1 MDDRIQNE
9 QRMENATRIRE
20 GLDACRP
27 GSSDLT
33 SGDVTG
39 SELELAAQALA
50 SNTEVRR
57 DFERIGQWD
66 AAIGK
71 VMERVAIPA
80 GLADRILVRLR
91 EGAERV
97 SDVGL
102 LQAGISAAIANSAS
116 EIEPVEA
123 KYQVERA
130 AGYDELAS
138 QRWHVRNW
146 SRGTLTIVSVAVLL
160 VMTGIWVQLTAEIP
174 FDVLA
179 QRWREGLGNKWQ
191 PVAQAPRDFPLPE
204 SMRGFS
210 SQWQW
215 IDRLTPTPVVAY
227 ELTHGKAGK
236 AMLYVARLSR
246 PELQTSPPL
255 SPQPGSVGQAIGYW
269 RSGDI
274 VYVLVAPDGLRY
286 QAFVRSSSAPLAR
299 TRPRTARPAL
309 RPPATNYRTTR
320 KIA

>member
-1 MDDRIQNE
+1 MDDRIQDE
-9 QRMENATRIRE
+9 QRMENAKRIRE

-27 GSSDLT
+27 GSSDLIG
-33 SGDVTG
+33 GDVTG
-39 SELELAAQALA
+39 GELELAAQALA
-50 SNTEVRR
+50 SNAEVRR

-91 EGAERV
+91 EGAERA

-102 LQAGISAAIANSAS
+102 LQAGISAAISNSA
-116 EIEPVEA
+116 PVNDSA
-123 KYQVERA
+123 PTKFQVERA
-130 AGYDELAS
+130 SGYDEPAS

-191 PVAQAPRDFPLPE
+191 PVAQAPHDFPLPE

-236 AMLYVARLSR
+236 AVLYVARLSR

-309 RPPATNYRTTR
+309 RPPAVNYRTTR

>member
-130 AGYDELAS
+130 AGYDEPAS

-146 SRGTLTIVSVAVLL
+146 SRGTLTIVCNSPQRFPSTCSPSGGAK
-160 VMTGIWVQLTAEIP
+160 GWEINGSR
-174 FDVLA
+174 L
-179 QRWREGLGNKWQ
+179 RR
-191 PVAQAPRDFPLPE
+191 LPAIFRCR
-204 SMRGFS
+204 SRCGAF
-210 SQWQW
+210 
-215 IDRLTPTPVVAY
+215 
-227 ELTHGKAGK
+227 
-236 AMLYVARLSR
+236 RLS
-246 PELQTSPPL
+246 
-255 SPQPGSVGQAIGYW
+255 GSG
-269 RSGDI
+269 SI
-274 VYVLVAPDGLRY
+274 VSR
-286 QAFVRSSSAPLAR
+286 RR
-299 TRPRTARPAL
+299 R
-309 RPPATNYRTTR
+309 
-320 KIA
+320 